1 MTNDGSTLRVL
12 ALMEATTVSGPAKN
26 LIEFCRRARTL
37 DPLPD
42 GSPAFE
48 ISIATFHR
56 GPETHGSQN
65 GSGPA
70 HDAADDETRDAS
82 NDEAPNLF
90 VAAAREAGVTVD
102 VIAERFR
109 FDPRVVGR
117 LKSIVAR
124 RAPHII
130 QSHQIKSHFLVKLA
144 GLWRER
150 PWLAFHHGYTETDL
164 KMQLYNRLNRWS
176 LPTCH
181 RVVTVCEAF
190 AGQLAAREGVR
201 PERISVRHNSIKT
214 DNFARAHGGNDEA
227 ARTVRERHGIRDG
240 ERVVLAIGRL
250 SREKGHVD
258 LVNALGRLRR
268 ARPDIDF
275 RVLVVGE
282 GPERERVERAAADE
296 GITERVVFVG
306 QVADVRPYYAAAD
319 VLALPSH
326 SEGSPNVLLETM
338 AAGVPAVAASVGG
351 VPEIATH
358 EQTALLVAPRDTAA
372 MAESLARVLTDSRLA
387 DELAAN
393 AAALVAES
401 YSPEAY
407 ARSLFAIYR
416 ELLREQTATN
426 GEQTTPRP
434 NG

>member
-1 MTNDGSTLRVL
+1 MTKDGSTLRVL

-37 DPLPD
+37 DPLPS
-42 GSPAFE
+42 GAPAFE
-48 ISIATFHR
+48 ISIVTFHR
-56 GPETHGSQN
+56 GASHEVIARESNNGDGSAR
-65 GSGPA
+65 G
-70 HDAADDETRDAS
+70 AAGG
-82 NDEAPNLF
+82 EAPNLF
-90 VAAAREAGVTVD
+90 VAAAREAGVAVD
-102 VIAERFR
+102 VITERFR
-109 FDPRVVGR
+109 FDPRVVAE

-124 RAPHII
+124 RAPDII

-150 PWLAFHHGYTETDL
+150 PWIAFHHGYTETDL

-176 LPTCH
+176 LPACD

-190 AGQLAAREGVR
+190 AHQLTAREGVR
-201 PERISVRHNSIKT
+201 PERISVRHNSIKVDGFT
-214 DNFARAHGGNDEA
+214 AARGDEEARA
-227 ARTVRERHGIRDG
+227 VRGRYGIG
-240 ERVVLAIGRL
+240 EGVRVVLAIGRL

-268 ARPDIDF
+268 ERPDIDF
-275 RVLVVGE
+275 KLLVVGE
-282 GPERERVERAAADE
+282 GPERPRVERAAADE

-306 QVADVRPYYAAAD
+306 QVGDVRPYYAAAD

-338 AAGVPAVAASVGG
+338 AAGVPAVAAAVGG

-358 EQTALLVAPRDTAA
+358 EKTALLVAPRDTAA
-372 MAESLARVLTDSRLA
+372 MAESLARVLSDARLA
-387 DELAAN
+387 AEMAAN
-393 AAALVAES
+393 ASRLVAES

-407 ARSLFAIYR
+407 ARSLFGIYR
-416 ELLREQTATN
+416 ELAGGRQPTGRAA
-426 GEQTTPRP
+426 
-434 NG
+434 

>member
-1 MTNDGSTLRVL
+1 MTKDGSTLRVL

-56 GPETHGSQN
+56 GASHTAAAPESNN
-65 GSGPA
+65 GGGPA
-70 HDAADDETRDAS
+70 HGAAG
-82 NDEAPNLF
+82 EAPNLF
-90 VAAAREAGVTVD
+90 VAAARAAGVAVD
-102 VIAERFR
+102 VIPERFR
-109 FDPRVVGR
+109 FDPRVVGE
-117 LKSIVAR
+117 LKSIVER
-124 RAPHII
+124 RAPDII

-190 AGQLAAREGVR
+190 AHRLTAREGVR
-201 PERISVRHNSIKT
+201 PERISVRHNSIKVDGFT
-214 DNFARAHGGNDEA
+214 TARGGDEARA
-227 ARTVRERHGIRDG
+227 VRERHGVKEG

-250 SREKGHVD
+250 SREKGHAD
-258 LVNALGRLRR
+258 LINALGRLRR

-275 RVLVVGE
+275 KLLVVGE
-282 GPERERVERAAADE
+282 GPEQTRVEQAAAAE
-296 GITERVVFVG
+296 GITDRVVFVG
-306 QVADVRPYYAAAD
+306 QVGDVRPYYAAAD

-358 EQTALLVAPRDTAA
+358 EKTALLVAPRDTAA
-372 MAESLARVLTDSRLA
+372 MAESLARVLTDARLA

-393 AAALVAES
+393 ASRLVAES

-407 ARSLFAIYR
+407 ARSLFGIYR
-416 ELLREQTATN
+416 ELAGGQ
-426 GEQTTPRP
+426 QKTTGPAR
-434 NG
+434 

>member
-1 MTNDGSTLRVL
+1 MTKDGSTLRVL

-26 LIEFCRRARTL
+26 LIGFCRRARTL

-56 GPETHGSQN
+56 GGERGSAGRESSN
-65 GSGPA
+65 GGG
-70 HDAADDETRDAS
+70 AARGAAG
-82 NDEAPNLF
+82 EAPNLF
-90 VAAAREAGVTVD
+90 VEAAREAGVTVD

-109 FDPRVVGR
+109 FDPRVVAGLR
-117 LKSIVAR
+117 AVVAR
-124 RAPHII
+124 RAPDII

-150 PWLAFHHGYTETDL
+150 PWIAFHHGYTETDL

-176 LPTCH
+176 LPTCD

-190 AGQLAAREGVR
+190 ARQLTAREGVR
-201 PERISVRHNSIKT
+201 PERIAVRHNSIKVDGFT
-214 DNFARAHGGNDEA
+214 PAAADEEAR
-227 ARTVRERHGIRDG
+227 RLRERHGVKEG

-258 LVNALGRLRR
+258 LVSALGRLRR

-275 RVLVVGE
+275 KLLVVGE
-282 GPERERVERAAADE
+282 GPERSRVERAAADE
-296 GITERVVFVG
+296 GIAERVVFVG
-306 QVADVRPYYAAAD
+306 QVGDVRPYYAAAD

-338 AAGVPAVAASVGG
+338 AAGVPAVAAAVGG

-358 EQTALLVAPRDTAA
+358 EKTALLVAPRDTAA
-372 MAESLARVLTDSRLA
+372 MAESLARVLSDARLA
-387 DELAAN
+387 AEMAAN
-393 AAALVAES
+393 AAALVAAG

-407 ARSLFAIYR
+407 ARSLFGIYR
-416 ELLREQTATN
+416 ELAGAGR
-426 GEQTTPRP
+426 TPRRAA
-434 NG
+434 

>member
-1 MTNDGSTLRVL
+1 MTKDGSTLRVL
-12 ALMEATTVSGPAKN
+12 ALIEATTVSGPAKN

-56 GPETHGSQN
+56 GALHEGASRVN
-65 GSGPA
+65 GDG
-70 HDAADDETRDAS
+70 
-82 NDEAPNLF
+82 APNLF
-90 VAAAREAGVTVD
+90 VAAARAAGVTVD
-102 VIAERFR
+102 VIPERFR
-109 FDPRVVGR
+109 FDPRVVSELR
-117 LKSIVAR
+117 SIVER
-124 RAPHII
+124 RAPDII

-144 GLWRER
+144 GLWRRR
-150 PWLAFHHGYTETDL
+150 PWIAVHHGDTETDL

-181 RVVTVCEAF
+181 RVITVCEAF
-190 AGQLAAREGVR
+190 AHQLTRDGVR
-201 PERISVRHNSIKT
+201 PERITVRHNSIKT
-214 DNFARAHGGNDEA
+214 DAFAARAGRDDEA
-227 ARTVRERHGIRDG
+227 RALRERYGINEG

-250 SREKGHVD
+250 SREKGHAD
-258 LVNALGRLRR
+258 LISALGRLRR

-275 RVLVVGE
+275 KLLVVGE
-282 GPERERVERAAADE
+282 GPERSRVERAAADE
-296 GITERVVFVG
+296 GISERVVFVG
-306 QVADVRPYYAAAD
+306 QVSDVRPYYAAAD

-358 EQTALLVAPRDTAA
+358 EKTALLVAPRDPAA
-372 MAESLARVLTDSRLA
+372 MAESLARVLDDARLA

-393 AAALVAES
+393 ASALVAES

-407 ARSLFAIYR
+407 ARSVFGIYR
-416 ELLREQTATN
+416 ELMRDRER
-426 GEQTTPRP
+426 PRHA
-434 NG
+434 